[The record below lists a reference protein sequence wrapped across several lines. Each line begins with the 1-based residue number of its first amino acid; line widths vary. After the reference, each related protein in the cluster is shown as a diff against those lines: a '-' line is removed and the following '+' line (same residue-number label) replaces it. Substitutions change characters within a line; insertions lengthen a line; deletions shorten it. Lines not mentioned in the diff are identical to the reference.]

1 MIRHANIDR
10 YVFEQLMNADA
21 DARERIRTAK
31 RHAPW
36 FTEALFA
43 DVFYCFYL
51 PRPQPVSEGDRT
63 ESAFHRWLIRTF
75 MSQYLYVTM
84 HRRTVGAP
92 AASFRTALK
101 AIMWLTEQFA
111 AEASRRQ
118 QEQRR
123 LPALAEQAELSAG
136 PAEVAKGD
144 AKEDAGT
151 SGGAGARGGGG
162 AKGGGGSQ
170 ANDEGRLGERLP
182 AVQREQLKHTGYRLE
197 AGKHAAE
204 QRQVAL
210 DKRPLLE
217 QEVAELK
224 ANIAALRESM
234 RTDVVRRDKWRRKL
248 EQAEQELAA
257 RHKALERLDAAQNK
271 AFAALDEELG
281 EWLNGALSV
290 TLAEEERD
298 TRQWDALV
306 QASLRLAN
314 RRWGHDLGK
323 LRRQA
328 YKDYLRWVEQLRA
341 HPELIAMIEAV
352 GRHTETVLRQRRP
365 SRPHMLPDRYDE
377 LGLSSDLAHLLPS
390 EASLLADPDV
400 EAWFWV
406 KWLEGKLMTYRAYGP
421 DTAFGR
427 GQVIC
432 LLDTSHSM
440 RGGKLRLA
448 QIFVMT
454 FAALTLHEQR
464 DFMLLLFGAKGEKVE
479 VSLRHRKPD
488 WPAFYRLAQLAFV
501 GGTNFDTPLRRG
513 MALVRSSPMYKHA
526 DIIMVTDGIG
536 AVTSAVR
543 AELQALGHEVQLRLH
558 TLIIGA
564 TRQHK
569 QEAYDLEG
577 ISHTVRYAATW
588 DAGEPSANGLLL
600 DVLS

>member
-51 PRPQPVSEGDRT
+51 PRPQPVSDSA

-111 AEASRRQ
+111 EEANRRQ
-118 QEQRR
+118 NEQRR
-123 LPALAEQAELSAG
+123 MPLFTEQASLSAG
-136 PAEVAKGD
+136 PTEGAKGD
-144 AKEDAGT
+144 AKECGGT
-151 SGGAGARGGGG
+151 SGGASARGGS
-162 AKGGGGSQ
+162 GSQ
-170 ANDEGRLGERLP
+170 ANDDGRLGERLT
-182 AVQREQLKHTGYRLE
+182 AAQREQLKHTGYRLE

-204 QRQVAL
+204 QRQDAL

-234 RTDVVRRDKWRRKL
+234 RTDVLRRDKWRRKL
-248 EQAEQELAA
+248 EETEQQLAA
-257 RHKALERLDAAQNK
+257 RHKALDRLDAAQNK
-271 AFAALDEELG
+271 AVAALDEELG
-281 EWLNGALSV
+281 DWLNGALSV

-352 GRHTETVLRQRRP
+352 GRHTETVLRQRRQP
-365 SRPHMLPDRYDE
+365 RPHMLPDRYDE
-377 LGLSSDLAHLLPS
+377 LGLSSDLAHMLPS

-427 GQVIC
+427 GPVIC

-464 DFMLLLFGAKGEKVE
+464 DFMLLLFGAKGERIE

-513 MALVRSSPMYKHA
+513 MALVRSSPTYKHA
-526 DIIMVTDGIG
+526 DIVMVTDGIG
-536 AVTSAVR
+536 AVSSGVR

-558 TLIIGA
+558 TLIIGGA
-564 TRQHK
+564 RQHK
-569 QEAYDLEG
+569 QEAYNLQG

-588 DAGEPSANGLLL
+588 DAGEPSASGLLL
-600 DVLS
+600 DVLL